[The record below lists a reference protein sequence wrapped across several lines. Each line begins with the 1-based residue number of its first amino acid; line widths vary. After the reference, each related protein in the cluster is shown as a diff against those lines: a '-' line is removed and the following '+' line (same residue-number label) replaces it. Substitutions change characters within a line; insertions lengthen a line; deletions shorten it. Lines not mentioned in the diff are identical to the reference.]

1 MGKTTF
7 HTERQPAYLSRRRFL
22 GGGAVA
28 LAGAGLTTH
37 LGFASAERKGE
48 DAGSEITGPRPDVL
62 IKDGFI
68 ATMDERRTVHRRGSL
83 YIKDGRIVEIGP
95 RIDTPS
101 DPGIV
106 IDARNKVI
114 LPGFVNTHAHLQ
126 QYFRGTY
133 ELIGDFYQVNLPLE
147 GYRSPEDMDT
157 MGSASCAEFLYG
169 GCTTALVI
177 YTYPDGFA
185 RAAAKAGNRCV
196 LAADIEEI
204 DLNRLRQ
211 GEYVYLPKKGEAA
224 FGRAKAL
231 YENWH
236 GKSEG
241 LITTCLCP
249 KAPDLVRPE
258 TYRRVKAFAREH
270 GLRITTHLAQTWREM
285 EQVKKLYGK
294 TSVRHLMD
302 MGLLDDVLTGVHCD
316 YITARDLQLILDSGM
331 GILHCRSVENPLLQW
346 IDLGIPVGLGTDDY
360 HHDMLP
366 LLRQNLT
373 GQRARARG
381 VGGFEGRQS
390 GNRMS
395 RRPTYYDL
403 LELATRKGAEAIGM
417 GKRIGSLEKGKR
429 ADIITFDM
437 NNPYLTPTKDPLTS
451 IVLYGSSRDID
462 NVFVDGRRLKADGR
476 MTTIDMPKALAEA
489 REKAEEIIAGF
500 FREHPAQK
508 TNWERMAPYMK

>member
-1 MGKTTF
+1 MEKRASD
-7 HTERQPAYLSRRRFL
+7 TERPTSQLSRRRFL
-22 GGGAVA
+22 GRGAAA
-28 LAGAGLTTH
+28 LAGAGLTKH
-37 LGFASAERKGE
+37 LGFAADGRRGQDS
-48 DAGSEITGPRPDVL
+48 GSKIAGPRPDVL

-83 YIKDGRIVEIGP
+83 YIKDGRIAEIGP
-95 RIDTPS
+95 KIEAPQ

-114 LPGFVNTHAHLQ
+114 LPGFVNTHTHLQ

-147 GYRSPEDMDT
+147 GYRSPEDMENL
-157 MGSASCAEFLYG
+157 GAASCAEFLYG

-177 YTYPDGFA
+177 YTYPAGFA
-185 RAAAKAGNRCV
+185 RAAARAGNRCV
-196 LAADIEEI
+196 LAADIEEV
-204 DLNRLRQ
+204 DLNRLKQ
-211 GEYVYLPKKGEAA
+211 GEYVYLPEKGEAA

-236 GKSEG
+236 GRAEG

-249 KAPDLVRPE
+249 KAPDLVRPQ
-258 TYRRVKAFAREH
+258 TYRRVKTFARDH

-294 TSVRHLMD
+294 TSVRHLKD
-302 MGLLDDVLTGVHCD
+302 MGILDDVLTGVHCD
-316 YITARDLQLILDSGM
+316 YITPRDLQLILDAGM

-346 IDLGIPVGLGTDDY
+346 LDLGIPIGLGTDDY
-360 HHDMLP
+360 HHDIMP

-373 GQRARARG
+373 GQRIRARS
-381 VGGFEGRQS
+381 VGGFEGRQA
-390 GNRMS
+390 GNRLT
-395 RRPTYYDL
+395 RRPTHYEL

-417 GKRIGSLEKGKR
+417 AEQIGSLEKGKR
-429 ADIITFDM
+429 ADVITFDM

-462 NVFVDGRRLKADGR
+462 NVFVDGRRLKADGHLK
-476 MTTIDMPKALAEA
+476 TIDMPKALAQGQ
-489 REKAEEIIAGF
+489 EKVEEIIARF
-500 FREHPAQK
+500 FHEHPVQK
-508 TNWERMAPYMK
+508 ANWERMAPYMK